1 MGLNFRKSFKVA
13 PGVRLN
19 VGKKSAG
26 ISVGGKYGGMSFN
39 SKRGARARASIP
51 GTGISYTSG
60 KLGGKSRPSKQ
71 SGVEPTI
78 VLPENY
84 PYKNRLTLILL
95 CVLLGWVGAH
105 RFYAG
110 KIGTGIIWLFSCGGL
125 VFGWLHDI
133 VVVLA
138 GNFLDANGAPFIWP
152 SSEEK

>member
-60 KLGGKSRPSKQ
+60 KLGGKTKSIKQ
-71 SGVEPTI
+71 HPEEGPV
-78 VLPENY
+78 VLPEDY

-95 CVLLGWVGAH
+95 CVFLGWLGAH

-110 KIGTGIIWLFSCGGL
+110 KIGTGIIWLFTCGGL

-138 GNFLDANGAPFIWP
+138 GNFLDVNGAPFIWP
-152 SSEEK
+152 SSKE